1 MPRRA
6 PRLTRATVLVGVS
19 CMLGASMLVT
29 APAGAASEVLR
40 LPGGPTSGTD
50 PAPVSL
56 DAEVYAPTVIP
67 APAILLAHG
76 FGGSKDDLAQR
87 ANDLAERGY
96 VVLTYSARGFG
107 LSTGQISMNS
117 PEFEVADARALVDYL
132 ATRPDVV
139 LDRPGD
145 PRVGVAGGSYGGA
158 LALLL
163 GGYDAR
169 IDAIA
174 SDITWNDLESSLFG
188 QSATEPGAPLGV
200 FKQQWTGAFFG
211 VGTVNR
217 DGKVTECGRFTPAWC
232 RAYTEAAADGIVSP
246 ASERLMAQSSPR
258 SITSRITA
266 PTLVSG
272 GQADSLFPLAQ
283 TNANAEQ
290 ISAAHPSTPVKVVWH
305 GGGHDGGVNE
315 QARIDALAADWFD
328 TWLLRTAT
336 ASTDFEVTQTSAAL
350 SVQNSG
356 TAPVILQAPE
366 YPGLH
371 GASTQ
376 DVAMGGP
383 PQRVLSP
390 AGGVPA
396 AITSVPGLG
405 GAAGALAQRALPGQ
419 FAVFE
424 SPPLTGPLSLI
435 GSSRIKLAVS
445 AVPPSP
451 AADIGSAPAGDATLF
466 ASVRIVTP
474 NGRESLPQGLVAPVH
489 ITGLSTSP
497 TTVSVDLP
505 AVVASAG
512 TGDRLRVIVSTTDFA
527 YRLPVQPSLYDISL
541 AEPSVTVPLVA
552 MTPVSSGAPA
562 YWWLLGAAVVVGLL
576 VLLSRLVRVRHPH
589 ERPDAPADARPLVI
603 DGLSKRYGDGY
614 LAVDDLSFAVRPGT
628 VLGLLGPNGA
638 GKTTTMRMVMG
649 LIMPSSGTIEAFGQP
664 VYAGAPV
671 LSRIGSLVEGAGF
684 LPHLTGRQN
693 LDLYWRSAGRTHDPS
708 YLDEVLEIADL
719 GSAIDKKV
727 RSYSQGMRQRL
738 GIAQAMLGK
747 PDLLMLDEPTNGLD
761 PPQIKEMRDVLHRY
775 AAEGRTVI
783 ISSHMLSE
791 VEQTCTDVVVM
802 HRGRLV
808 GAGSVEDLLRDH
820 AGKRLEDVFLEIVG
834 DDLTVGLA

>member
-1 MPRRA
+1 MPTRA
-6 PRLTRATVLVGVS
+6 PRLILAAVLVGV
-19 CMLGASMLVT
+19 GALVGAPLLT
-29 APAGAASEVLR
+29 ATPAHAATEALR
-40 LPGGPTSGTD
+40 LPGGPTSAAD
-50 PAPVSL
+50 PKPVSL
-56 DAEVYAPTVIP
+56 DAQVYTPSTTP
-67 APAILLAHG
+67 APAVLLAHG
-76 FGGSKDDLAQR
+76 FGGSKDDLDERAQQ
-87 ANDLAERGY
+87 LADRGY

-107 LSTGQISMNS
+107 LSTGQISMDS
-117 PEFEVADARALVDYL
+117 PDFEVADARALVDYL
-132 ATRPDVV
+132 ASRPDVV

-163 GGYDAR
+163 GGYDPR

-188 QSATEPGAPLGV
+188 QSATNPQAPLGV

-217 DGKVTECGRFTPAWC
+217 DGTVTECGRFTAEWC
-232 RAYTEAAADGIVSP
+232 RAYTQAAADGVVTP
-246 ASERLMAQSSPR
+246 ESEKLMAASSPG

-266 PTLVSG
+266 PTLISG
-272 GQADSLFPLAQ
+272 GQADSLFPIAQ
-283 TNANAEQ
+283 TNANAQQ
-290 ISAAHPSTPVKVVWH
+290 IMAAHPATPVKVVWH

-315 QARIDALAADWFD
+315 QSRLDALAADWFD
-328 TWLLRTAT
+328 TWLLRTGT
-336 ASTDFEVTQTSAAL
+336 ASTSFEATQTSGAL
-350 SVQNSG
+350 SAQNSG
-356 TAPVILQAPE
+356 TAPVVLQAAV
-366 YPGLH
+366 YPGIH
-371 GASTQ
+371 GTTTQ
-376 DVAMGGP
+376 DIAIGGP
-383 PQRVLSP
+383 KQRVLAP

-405 GAAGALAQRALPGQ
+405 STAGALAQRALPGQ
-419 FAVFE
+419 FAAFD
-424 SPPLTGPLSLI
+424 SAPLAGPMSI
-435 GSSRIKLAVS
+435 TGSSRIRLAVS
-445 AVPPSP
+445 AV
-451 AADIGSAPAGDATLF
+451 APATDATLF
-466 ASVRIVTP
+466 VSLRVVTP
-474 NGRESLPQGLVAPVH
+474 NGRESLPQGLVAPVR
-489 ITGLSTSP
+489 ITGLSTEPSI
-497 TTVSVDLP
+497 VDVDLP
-505 AVVASAG
+505 AVVVSAG
-512 TGDRLRVIVSTTDFA
+512 TGDRLRVVVSTTDFA
-527 YRLPVQPSLYDISL
+527 YRLPLQPRLYDVAL
-541 AEPSVTVPLVA
+541 AQPALSIPLVT
-552 MTPVSSGAPA
+552 MTPVASGAPA
-562 YWWLLGAAVVVGLL
+562 YWWLVGAAGIVALL
-576 VLLSRLVRVRHPH
+576 VLVSWLVRLRHPR
-589 ERPDAPADARPLVI
+589 ETLDAPPDARPLFI

-628 VLGLLGPNGA
+628 VVGLLGPNGA

-649 LIMPSSGTIEAFGQP
+649 LIRPTTGTIEAFGQP
-664 VYAGAPV
+664 VYSGAPV

-708 YLDEVLEIADL
+708 YLEDVLEIADL

-808 GAGSVEDLLRDH
+808 GAGSVEELLRDH

-834 DDLTVGLA
+834 DDLTVGLS